1 MVIFGSITAVIA
13 GLMGFFQDDIKKI
26 ISYSTCSQLGYMFYM
41 CGISQYELAFYHL
54 INHAFF
60 KALLFLSG
68 GLIIYIYRN
77 QDSRKISGLK
87 GIIFFFYWVIII
99 GNIALDGFFF
109 FSSVDSKD
117 TILEVGNYIFILEAS
132 PFSILSIISFFLT
145 ILYNTTVMYICGGEK
160 YFKRNTV
167 EVSIQY
173 FATLFVLGCLTLLST
188 YLLLYLF
195 ITDAMFLTMYKN
207 SVSTIFYDSESLAY
221 SFKFLIIF
229 LFSTIIN
236 FEWAL
241 KINKFFSIKFTIL
254 NNKIK
259 NYFEGGN
266 IKKIIV

>member
-1 MVIFGSITAVIA
+1 
-13 GLMGFFQDDIKKI
+13 
-26 ISYSTCSQLGYMFYM
+26 
-41 CGISQYELAFYHL
+41 
-54 INHAFF
+54 
-60 KALLFLSG
+60 
-68 GLIIYIYRN
+68 
-77 QDSRKISGLK
+77 
-87 GIIFFFYWVIII
+87 
-99 GNIALDGFFF
+99 
-109 FSSVDSKD
+109 
-117 TILEVGNYIFILEAS
+117 
-132 PFSILSIISFFLT
+132 
-145 ILYNTTVMYICGGEK
+145 MYICGGEK